1 MKIVIVRHH
10 VLPNATEVALA
21 RINTLSER
29 MRTQPGF
36 CFRHVGIEAGDQS
49 CVTSVTAWKT
59 TMDRS
64 AWEAA
69 LAMSPL
75 PPAGRL
81 YSSVEHIDVDAGDD
95 CDRATT

>member
-10 VLPNATEVALA
+10 VFPNAREVALA

-36 CFRHVGIEAGDQS
+36 CFRHVGIEASDQS

-59 TMDRS
+59 AMDR
-64 AWEAA
+64 ATWEAA

-75 PPAGRL
+75 PSAGRL

-95 CDRATT
+95 CDRDD